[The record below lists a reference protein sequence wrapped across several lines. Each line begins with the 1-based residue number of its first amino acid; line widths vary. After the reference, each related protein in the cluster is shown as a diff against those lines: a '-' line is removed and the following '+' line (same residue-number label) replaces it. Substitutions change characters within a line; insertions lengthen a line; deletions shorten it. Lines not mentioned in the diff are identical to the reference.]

1 MQAVSENEIFEII
14 CLYWACISKTIKIC
28 RNQHADNIRF
38 LLNKEFI
45 INFNNFE
52 TIFQGILFL
61 NVLIKTFFSK
71 TGQILLQTVYYLSY
85 PVKYYLCFVLKYL
98 MT

>member
-1 MQAVSENEIFEII
+1 MQAVSENEFFEII

-45 INFNNFE
+45 TKINNLKLVSRE
-52 TIFQGILFL
+52 Y
-61 NVLIKTFFSK
+61 FF
-71 TGQILLQTVYYLSY
+71 
-85 PVKYYLCFVLKYL
+85 
-98 MT
+98 